1 MIKIILTAIFSIIAT
16 LSVIIFGSRKQ
27 KNESISKDIMNDIL
41 NKKKKDIDELNKKE
55 EQIED
60 NINNTIDK
68 SIKEAGKINEGK
80 KDIRKITEDI
90 IKNWK

>member
-16 LSVIIFGSRKQ
+16 LSAIIFGSRKQ

-55 EQIED
+55 KQIED